1 MPNPQQP
8 EIARSRRSAATAEDA
23 PARPGRS
30 AAGRA
35 TGKRTAPD
43 PDEVP
48 EANRPGHRPARD
60 QDKPD
65 PRRLPP
71 GTVRHF
77 AFAFEP
83 AQLLAGLPFGVTPLT
98 TGVTV
103 DHEKLHVRYGPW
115 SLTTP
120 LANVAGTTE
129 TGPYQLLKIAGPAH
143 LSLADQG
150 VAFCT
155 RRTDGLCIE
164 FREPVGA
171 IAPFGI
177 VRHPAATVTVVD
189 RDGLR
194 RLLEVTD

>member
-8 EIARSRRSAATAEDA
+8 EVARSRRSAATPEDA
-23 PARPGRS
+23 PAPRRGS
-30 AAGRA
+30 LAGEGLGAA
-35 TGKRTAPD
+35 P
-43 PDEVP
+43 VP
-48 EANRPGHRPARD
+48 EESRPGHHPD
-60 QDKPD
+60 HEQDKPD
-65 PRRLPP
+65 ARRLPP

-83 AQLLAGLPFGVTPLT
+83 VQLLAGLPFGVTPLT

-103 DHEKLHVRYGPW
+103 DHERLHIRYGPW

-129 TGPYQLLKIAGPAH
+129 TGPYQLVKIAGPAH

-155 RRTDGLCIE
+155 RRTDGLCIS
-164 FREPVGA
+164 FHRPVNA
-171 IAPFGI
+171 IAPFGL

-194 RLLEVTD
+194 RLLDAAG

>member
-8 EIARSRRSAATAEDA
+8 ELARSRRSAVTAEEA
-23 PARPGRS
+23 PTAGSGRRAR
-30 AAGRA
+30 
-35 TGKRTAPD
+35 GKRSGAGPD
-43 PDEVP
+43 PVP
-48 EANRPGHRPARD
+48 EENLPGHRPGRD

-77 AFAFEP
+77 PFAFER

-98 TGVTV
+98 TGVMV
-103 DHEKLHVRYGPW
+103 DHERLHVRYGPW

-120 LANVAGTTE
+120 LANIAGTTE

-164 FREPVGA
+164 FHEPVGA